1 MPQLLNPPKI
11 GFPCRKIRLSRL
23 IVGILITFCYPI
35 AQAEEKSKAIKL
47 REIVITSTPFQ
58 DRSELNMTQ
67 PTTVL
72 HGDNLR
78 RKREVTLGDTL
89 STELGVASSSFGP
102 GAGRPIIRALDGP
115 RIQVLENGIGT
126 LDISSLSP
134 DHAVTIET
142 LNASQ
147 VEILRGPATLLYG
160 GGATGGVVNAVTQRI
175 PNQVFKSLNGNFE
188 VRGNSATEE
197 RTGSFNLNRSFGQTS
212 WSIGAFKRKT
222 DDYNIPGHA
231 FTDTPLQI
239 QNKQANNRHES
250 EDHHDHGQANGHT
263 DTHENAHQRKNVVRN
278 SAVDSQGLSLGGSYI
293 GEKGFLG
300 GSLSLLESKYGIP
313 TLERPTIDLTQAR
326 YNIMGEL
333 DQPVTGLEKIKMR
346 MGYNDYKHD
355 EIEANGE
362 LGTRFKNRELETR
375 TEFLHAPIASLKG
388 LFGIQFQDRT
398 FSALGE
404 EAIVPITK
412 SRSTGLFL
420 IEERNWDK
428 FRFEFGGRYE
438 YATRNPQ
445 NDVDRARAF
454 GLFNGSAGAFWNF
467 IQDYNLGLTATHG
480 QRAPALEELY
490 VNGAHHATG
499 TFQMGDS
506 TLHKE
511 ATNNIDL
518 SLSKSMGFIKWKVN
532 AFYNRFNNYIF
543 FKNVDIDGDGIAD
556 RVDDDGMLNPGG
568 EFQALSIAQ
577 THATFYGAE
586 AEVILTLRPDNLD
599 LRLFTDYVRAKLDNK
614 NGNVP
619 RTTPQ
624 RFGLELNYKK
634 EPWTANITAI
644 HVLRQT
650 KLAEL
655 ETETPGY
662 TLLNLEASYRIKET
676 KTNGIR
682 LFVQG
687 RNLLN
692 EEMRV
697 HTSFLKN
704 FAPLPGRALIA
715 GIRGDF

>member
-250 EDHHDHGQANGHT
+250 
-263 DTHENAHQRKNVVRN
+263 
-278 SAVDSQGLSLGGSYI
+278 
-293 GEKGFLG
+293 
-300 GSLSLLESKYGIP
+300 
-313 TLERPTIDLTQAR
+313 
-326 YNIMGEL
+326 
-333 DQPVTGLEKIKMR
+333 
-346 MGYNDYKHD
+346 
-355 EIEANGE
+355 
-362 LGTRFKNRELETR
+362 
-375 TEFLHAPIASLKG
+375 
-388 LFGIQFQDRT
+388 
-398 FSALGE
+398 
-404 EAIVPITK
+404 
-412 SRSTGLFL
+412 
-420 IEERNWDK
+420 
-428 FRFEFGGRYE
+428 
-438 YATRNPQ
+438 
-445 NDVDRARAF
+445 
-454 GLFNGSAGAFWNF
+454 
-467 IQDYNLGLTATHG
+467 
-480 QRAPALEELY
+480 
-490 VNGAHHATG
+490 
-499 TFQMGDS
+499 
-506 TLHKE
+506 
-511 ATNNIDL
+511 
-518 SLSKSMGFIKWKVN
+518 
-532 AFYNRFNNYIF
+532 
-543 FKNVDIDGDGIAD
+543 
-556 RVDDDGMLNPGG
+556 
-568 EFQALSIAQ
+568 
-577 THATFYGAE
+577 
-586 AEVILTLRPDNLD
+586 
-599 LRLFTDYVRAKLDNK
+599 
-614 NGNVP
+614 
-619 RTTPQ
+619 
-624 RFGLELNYKK
+624 
-634 EPWTANITAI
+634 
-644 HVLRQT
+644 
-650 KLAEL
+650 
-655 ETETPGY
+655 
-662 TLLNLEASYRIKET
+662 
-676 KTNGIR
+676 
-682 LFVQG
+682 
-687 RNLLN
+687 
-692 EEMRV
+692 
-697 HTSFLKN
+697 
-704 FAPLPGRALIA
+704 
-715 GIRGDF
+715 